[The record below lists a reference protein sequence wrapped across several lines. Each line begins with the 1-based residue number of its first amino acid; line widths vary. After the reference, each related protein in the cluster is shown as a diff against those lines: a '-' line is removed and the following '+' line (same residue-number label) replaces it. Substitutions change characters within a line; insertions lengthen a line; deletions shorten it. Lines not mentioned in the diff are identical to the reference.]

1 MPRERRNR
9 SQPINVEQFHEKEL
23 QQIHEG
29 VKIVLNV
36 MYKEVSVYHHCT
48 AVSKDKSRT
57 KNKLNTRG
65 AW

>member
-29 VKIVLNV
+29 VKIVLIV
-36 MYKEVSVYHHCT
+36 MFKEASVYHHCT

-57 KNKLNTRG
+57 KNEPNTRG